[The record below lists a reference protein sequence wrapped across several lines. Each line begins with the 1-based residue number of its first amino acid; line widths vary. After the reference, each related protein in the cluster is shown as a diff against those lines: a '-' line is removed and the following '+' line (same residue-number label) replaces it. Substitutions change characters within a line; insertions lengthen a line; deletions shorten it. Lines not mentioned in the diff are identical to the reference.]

1 MCLTYYS
8 AGDMDIKSFNN
19 LVDKVN
25 NNTATDEE
33 LAQYNACLN
42 RLMPG
47 TTDWTQLSAESPE
60 IIKAELWRRIQTA
73 RSPAKIRTI
82 WPRIAVAAS
91 IVLAISVGSYFMI
104 YKNNEEV
111 PYFANDILPGRNQA
125 TLTLANGQKIIL
137 TMGLSGQLAQ
147 QGNTTIGVSSQN
159 AITYTTSGADT
170 HSAVTYNTLSTAV
183 GEQSPYPL
191 VLPDGTRVWL
201 DAMSSITFPV
211 SFKGKDRTVKV
222 SGEAYFEVVHN
233 DAQPF
238 KVILKNQIVE
248 DIGTHFNISAYD
260 DGSETTTTLLE
271 GAVKVS
277 LSGTVPHGSRQEL
290 LLKPG
295 QQSVLKG
302 NSLSAVDVDPQEAI
316 AWKNGYFRFNNENI
330 RSVMLQ
336 LSRWYDIEVQYLG
349 PVPDE
354 KFYATSSREKNISE
368 VLTMLQKTKG
378 VRFKIEG
385 RRVTVMQ

>member
-104 YKNNEEV
+104 YKNHEEV